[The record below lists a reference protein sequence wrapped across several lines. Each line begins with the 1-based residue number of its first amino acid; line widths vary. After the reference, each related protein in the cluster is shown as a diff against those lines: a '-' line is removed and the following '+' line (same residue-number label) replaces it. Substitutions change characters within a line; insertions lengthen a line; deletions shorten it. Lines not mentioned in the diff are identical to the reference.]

1 MLAHQVKIPMGDKIL
16 QRGGGANAPHPNE
29 ARKFAGVVMTCA
41 VSFGVSRLFRVKK
54 AVDLVCQILSELH

>member
-1 MLAHQVKIPMGDKIL
+1 MGDKIL
-16 QRGGGANAPHPNE
+16 QRGANAPHPNE
-29 ARKFAGVVMTCA
+29 ALKFGGVMMTRA